1 MEDKIIDEYY
11 ISKAKEIIIRFIDDT
26 ECTISDIR
34 ALDLDLNSDD
44 ISTIDIEAYS
54 FNPILRD
61 YFNKSILIKQII
73 VFYNYLTK
81 DDLINSGF
89 DFKKKEKLMALNY
102 NVKATIN
109 NFRIR
114 YVYNDQTCVYIT
126 LKGNF
131 YA

>member
-44 ISTIDIEAYS
+44 ISTIDIEAYA

-73 VFYNYLTK
+73 VFYNYLKK
-81 DDLINSGF
+81 DDLINGNF

-102 NVKATIN
+102 NTKATIN
-109 NFRIR
+109 NFRIQ
-114 YVYNDQTCVYIT
+114 YIYDGQTCIYMI

>member
-44 ISTIDIEAYS
+44 ISTIDIEAYA

-81 DDLINSGF
+81 DDLINGNF

-102 NVKATIN
+102 NTKATIN
-109 NFRIR
+109 NFRIQ
-114 YVYNDQTCVYIT
+114 YIYDGQTCIYMI

>member
-44 ISTIDIEAYS
+44 ISTIDIEVCS

-73 VFYNYLTK
+73 IFYLTK

-102 NVKATIN
+102 NAKATIN

-114 YVYNDQTCVYIT
+114 YVYDDQTCVYMT

>member
-1 MEDKIIDEYY
+1 MKDKIIDEYY
-11 ISKAKEIIIRFIDDT
+11 ISEAKEIIIRFIDNT

-44 ISTIDIEAYS
+44 ISIIDIEACS
-54 FNPILRD
+54 LNPILRD

-81 DDLINSGF
+81 DDLINGNF
-89 DFKKKEKLMALNY
+89 DFKKNEKPMALNY
-102 NVKATIN
+102 NAKATIN
-109 NFRIR
+109 NFRIQ
-114 YVYNDQTCVYIT
+114 YIYDGQTCIYMT

>member
-11 ISKAKEIIIRFIDDT
+11 ISNTKEIIIKFIDDT
-26 ECTISDIR
+26 ECVLSDIKG
-34 ALDLDLNSDD
+34 LDLDLNSDD
-44 ISTIDIEAYS
+44 VSRIDIEANI

-81 DDLINSGF
+81 NDLMNGNF

-102 NVKATIN
+102 NAKATIN

-114 YVYNDQTCVYIT
+114 YAFDEQSCVYMT

>member
-44 ISTIDIEAYS
+44 ISTIDIEVYS

>member
-11 ISKAKEIIIRFIDDT
+11 ISKVKEIIIRFIDDT

-44 ISTIDIEAYS
+44 INIIDIEVYS

-73 VFYNYLTK
+73 IFYNYLTK

-102 NVKATIN
+102 NAKATIN

-114 YVYNDQTCVYIT
+114 YVYDDQTCVYMT
-126 LKGNF
+126 LKGDF